1 MQTIICMPARV
12 STLTRSR
19 PGRVPPMAPPSMSP
33 ARRRVLVRY
42 TEKETTLNQEE
53 RLLVMLQN
61 DLHEFCEEA
70 EGIDIDDARQC
81 HIVESWYENKL
92 LNLKDDP
99 ESAEQLQALRNM
111 VRQLASAG
119 DMNLTIKS
127 LLSLKNAE
135 ARHAAAAAAGAED
148 TPCLAEATAYEM
160 SEERQRQMVAAFH
173 KEDSNGD
180 GKLTRIEFERA
191 MHSLGN
197 DLTEVEMEMVGCALE
212 LAAQVE
218 LDDFLAAVEEV
229 EAARRMAACAGSPL
243 LGSGSDASF
252 LLAVKHH
259 H

>member
-12 STLTRSR
+12 STLTRRVR
-19 PGRVPPMAPPSMSP
+19 PSMAPPSMSP
-33 ARRRVLVRY
+33 ARRRVLVRF
-42 TEKETTLNQEE
+42 TEKETIPNQEE

-92 LNLKDDP
+92 LDLKDKP
-99 ESAEQLQALRNM
+99 ESTEELQALRNM

-127 LLSLKNAE
+127 LLCLKNAE
-135 ARHAAAAAAGAED
+135 ERHAAAAGDED